1 MSGEDESHLHCIAIT
16 QVFITIFASLTNVYS
31 QIDVILQREIFHTST
46 GRKYENDNGTCKVG
60 VAKEKIAIKTE
71 TNKFLKV
78 RIMF

>member
-1 MSGEDESHLHCIAIT
+1 MPGEDESHLHCTAIT

-31 QIDVILQREIFHTST
+31 QIDVILQRENFHTST

-60 VAKEKIAIKTE
+60 VAKKMAIKTE